1 MERAVGA
8 AKGQKPCKDTDS
20 GFGMANV
27 NERIRM
33 NFGPE
38 YGLTL
43 DSAPGGGTIVT
54 VRIPKEKIADV
65 DSEEKGESS

>member
-1 MERAVGA
+1 MDNDTLEKLRSAIT
-8 AKGQKPCKDTDS
+8 KPCKDTDS

-38 YGLTL
+38 YGLSL
-43 DSAPGGGTIVT
+43 DSAPGNGTIVT
-54 VRIPKEKIADV
+54 VRIPKEHMREV
-65 DSEEKGESS
+65 